1 MKSGCSGN
9 QKDVGDKPMTKTQRI
24 ALGVLSIATL
34 VFGSKGTAM
43 SQTNSAHGVKNIVL
57 VHGGFV
63 DGSVVHPSELDTRG
77 RV

>member
-1 MKSGCSGN
+1 
-9 QKDVGDKPMTKTQRI
+9 MTKTQRI